1 MLENKVTSLRSYR
14 QYLSKNQCIVFS
26 NYLYLHSRTK
36 FLKDSPRTLFRF
48 WF

>member
-1 MLENKVTSLRSYR
+1 M
-14 QYLSKNQCIVFS
+14 VFS

-36 FLKDSPRTLFRF
+36 FPKDSPRTLFRF